1 MEIDILKKLCIVL
14 CTTPPYMPPFAAHL
28 GTRVMRVA
36 AGLVALALALANA
49 KQFCAD
55 LLAPCYLMDYPES
68 FAEMFCDR

>member
-1 MEIDILKKLCIVL
+1 MRSSGWPGVSNPSYRTLIGPD
-14 CTTPPYMPPFAAHL
+14 
-28 GTRVMRVA
+28 TRVAHVEMRLSA
-36 AGLVALALALANA
+36 ALVTLALALANA

>member
-1 MEIDILKKLCIVL
+1 MQIDLLKKLCIVL
-14 CTTPPYMPPFAAHL
+14 CTHPSLHAPVR

>member
-1 MEIDILKKLCIVL
+1 
-14 CTTPPYMPPFAAHL
+14 
-28 GTRVMRVA
+28 MRVA

>member
-1 MEIDILKKLCIVL
+1 MTSSSLASMLSLCA
-14 CTTPPYMPPFAAHL
+14 PSS
-28 GTRVMRVA
+28 VA

>member
-1 MEIDILKKLCIVL
+1 MEIDLLKKLSSCIVL
-14 CTTPPYMPPFAAHL
+14 CTHPSLHAPVR